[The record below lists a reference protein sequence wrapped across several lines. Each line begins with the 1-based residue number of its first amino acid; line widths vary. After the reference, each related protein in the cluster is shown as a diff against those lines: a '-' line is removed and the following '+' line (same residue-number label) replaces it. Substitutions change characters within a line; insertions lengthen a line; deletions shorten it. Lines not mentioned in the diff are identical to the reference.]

1 MSQIN
6 FILIFA
12 LCLAL
17 ALFSIENP
25 QTSAIQLIP
34 GLEIEA
40 PISVELILTMGIGA
54 VLAWLFSIW
63 NKLQSQMEYLRT
75 VRPKDKEIEKLE
87 ENISQYQSETTKQPQ
102 LSQASEDSLEGN
114 D

>member
-6 FILIFA
+6 FVLIFA

-34 GLEIEA
+34 GFEIEA
-40 PISVELILTMGIGA
+40 PVSVELILTMGIGA
-54 VLAWLFSIW
+54 TLAWLFSVW
-63 NKLQSQMEYLRT
+63 NKLQHQMDYFRM

-87 ENISQYQSETTKQPQ
+87 ENVAQYKSEISEQQQ
-102 LSQASEDSLEGN
+102 LSPAIEDSKEE
-114 D
+114 